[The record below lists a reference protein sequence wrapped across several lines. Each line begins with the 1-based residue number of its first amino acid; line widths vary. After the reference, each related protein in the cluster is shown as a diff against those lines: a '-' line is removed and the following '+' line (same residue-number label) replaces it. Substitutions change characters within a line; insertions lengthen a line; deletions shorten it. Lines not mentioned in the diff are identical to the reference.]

1 MTAPVPPDSRAPLF
15 PDVPQRGAA
24 RRFISN
30 HPSAVIGAGLLLVII
45 ALAVGADWLGTVDP
59 NFIAP
64 AKRNRD
70 PSLAAWF
77 GTDALGRDVY
87 SRVLAGARISLF
99 VGLAVAVCASVLGI
113 VTGLLA
119 GAIRV
124 LDPVIMRMMDGL
136 MSIPSILLAIALT
149 ALSQGS
155 IINVIFAITLAE
167 FPRMCRLVRGLVL
180 SIREQAYVDG
190 AIAAGCSLPQVVFR
204 HIMPNTFGPVIVQA
218 TYICSAAMITEAA
231 LSFIGAGI
239 PPSIP
244 SWGGIMSEGRALWQI
259 KPHIIF
265 FPALFLSVTVLAV
278 NMLGDGLRD
287 ALDPRGTRNM

>member
-1 MTAPVPPDSRAPLF
+1 MTAPLTPDSGSALVPPIPRRGPIRLLF
-15 PDVPQRGAA
+15 NRY
-24 RRFISN
+24 
-30 HPSAVIGAGLLLVII
+30 PSAVIGACLLLLII
-45 ALAVGADWLGTVDP
+45 GLAVGADWLGTVDP

-77 GTDALGRDVY
+77 GTDALGRDLY
-87 SRVLAGARISLF
+87 SRVLVGARLSLF
-99 VGLAVAVCASVLGI
+99 VGLTVAVCASVLGI
-113 VTGLLA
+113 VTGLLS
-119 GAIRV
+119 GAIRA

-155 IINVIFAITLAE
+155 VINVIFAITLAE

-180 SIREQAYVDG
+180 SIREQPYIDG
-190 AIAAGCSLPQVVFR
+190 SVAAGCSLPQVVFR
-204 HIMPNTFGPVIVQA
+204 HILPNTFGPVIVQA

-244 SWGGIMSEGRALWQI
+244 SWGGIMAEGRALWQI

-265 FPALFLSVTVLAV
+265 FPALFLSLTVLAV

-287 ALDPRGTRNM
+287 AFDPRGTRNM

>member
-1 MTAPVPPDSRAPLF
+1 MVDPASTDADRALF
-15 PDVPQRGAA
+15 PDAPKRGPIRKLIA
-24 RRFISN
+24 N
-30 HPSAVIGAGLLLVII
+30 YPSAVIGAGLLLVII
-45 ALAVGADWLGTVDP
+45 ALVLGADWLGTVDP

-64 AKRNRD
+64 ARRNRD

-77 GTDALGRDVY
+77 GTDALGRDLY
-87 SRVLAGARISLF
+87 SRVLAGARMSLF
-99 VGLAVAVCASVLGI
+99 VGLAVAICASALGI

-119 GAIRV
+119 GAVRT

-155 IINVIFAITLAE
+155 IINVVFAITLAE

-180 SIREQAYVDG
+180 SIREQPYVDG
-190 AIAAGCSLPQVVFR
+190 AIAAGCTLPQVLFR

-265 FPALFLSVTVLAV
+265 FPALFLSLTVLAV

-287 ALDPRGTRNM
+287 ALDPRGARNM